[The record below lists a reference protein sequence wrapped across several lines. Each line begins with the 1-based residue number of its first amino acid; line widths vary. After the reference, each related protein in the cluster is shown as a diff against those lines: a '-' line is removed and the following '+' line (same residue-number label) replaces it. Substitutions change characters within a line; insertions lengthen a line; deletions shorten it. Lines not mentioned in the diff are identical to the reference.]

1 MDWDLELENSKLQD
15 MIIIYQ
21 EEISTL
27 EKEKK
32 ELKEEIAFL
41 TEQLDYKSFLAPEY
55 DET

>member
-21 EEISTL
+21 EEIATW
-27 EKEKK
+27 EDEKK

-41 TEQLDYKSFLAPEY
+41 KQQLDYKSFLSIEY

>member
-32 ELKEEIAFL
+32 ELKKLEKHKL
-41 TEQLDYKSFLAPEY
+41 KK
-55 DET
+55 

>member
-1 MDWDLELENSKLQD
+1 MDWDLELENSTLQD